1 MAKSNASPKD
11 TKIDQ
16 PMTPGLIK
24 FLAAYHIAI
33 ALFLIYFLCRI
44 WPAST
49 PDETNIIE
57 TISLFRGLTSL
68 SVSWEVRLILIV
80 VSTGALG
87 SFVQGASSLI
97 RYAGERRIEQ
107 SYIWWY
113 IIRPFIGSA
122 LALIFYFVIRGGF
135 LSVSAGA
142 EAISHFGIAATAG
155 IVGMF
160 SRYAIFKLR
169 EVFMTLFATTPKDE
183 EEKQPKA
190 ESTQPAI
197 EKESSENNM

>member
-1 MAKSNASPKD
+1 MNPN
-11 TKIDQ
+11 
-16 PMTPGLIK
+16 LIK
-24 FLAAYHIAI
+24 FLAAYHIVI

-49 PDETNIIE
+49 PDETNTIE

-80 VSTGALG
+80 VATGALG

-97 RYAGERRIEQ
+97 RYAGERKIEQ

-113 IIRPFIGSA
+113 IIRPFIGSS

-160 SRYAIFKLR
+160 SRYAIDKLR
-169 EVFMTLFATTPKDE
+169 EVFMTLFATTPKGEGEEKPE
-183 EEKQPKA
+183 EESAQPTVGK
-190 ESTQPAI
+190 
-197 EKESSENNM
+197 EKSVDDA